1 MTSLHE
7 ALLKTPKPASRAD
20 DHMAPSP
27 MKSPNASKP
36 SLANARKNLYAYR
49 AEEKAPSTKMWNRN
63 EYTPASNRTSSI
75 SGSGTTQ
82 KFENRPNNWK
92 TVQQKKIP
100 DNSNSSQHI
109 KATET
114 SQTRSS
120 KGQWPVKPN
129 ATSRSLQDYGLAY
142 KFNSNSQQ
150 NNMNEKRL
158 DCVPEDKSQDISSF
172 QLKLKEKRNSLR
184 IISAVI
190 ESMKHW
196 SQYTYKTALL
206 FEVLGTLDSAVTS
219 GAQGAKN
226 FLLRDGKETLPCV
239 FYEIDFQM
247 EALVSFIERNRA
259 RQCSQQKGLS
269 LKKIWYSSVGN
280 RRTPLKQTSSA
291 ESSPVKSQPLLN
303 ARQFK
308 VKSTLISSTNYSIG
322 FMSVKHVVKSMHQS
336 WAVAKYAEDDIS
348 SFSAFF
354 LNGTTHKLALSSHK
368 MNVGI
373 KKAMQLV
380 KTLSQLT
387 KEMY

>member
-1 MTSLHE
+1 MKRSLADASTRSTAGCLPVPLFNQKKRNRQPLTSNPLKDEPGSSSATHDFSPTSLGWGAANPE
-7 ALLKTPKPASRAD
+7 GDKLQRAVNDGAD

-36 SLANARKNLYAYR
+36 NLANARKNLYAYR
-49 AEEKAPSTKMWNRN
+49 AEEKAPDTKMWNRN
-63 EYTPASNRTSSI
+63 ECTPASNRTGSI

-82 KFENRPNNWK
+82 KFENHSNNWK

-100 DNSNSSQHI
+100 DNSNSSQHV

-114 SQTRSS
+114 SQTCSS

-129 ATSRSLQDYGLAY
+129 AASRNLQDYGLAY

-150 NNMNEKRL
+150 NNMNEKQF

-219 GAQGAKN
+219 GAHGAKN

-239 FYEIDFQM
+239 FYEIDRELPRLIRGRVHRCMGNYDAKRNIFKCVSVRPATIPEQNTFQ
-247 EALVSFIERNRA
+247 EFVKVAD
-259 RQCSQQKGLS
+259 
-269 LKKIWYSSVGN
+269 
-280 RRTPLKQTSSA
+280 A
-291 ESSPVKSQPLLN
+291 EMTAYVK
-303 ARQFK
+303 R
-308 VKSTLISSTNYSIG
+308 
-322 FMSVKHVVKSMHQS
+322 
-336 WAVAKYAEDDIS
+336 
-348 SFSAFF
+348 
-354 LNGTTHKLALSSHK
+354 
-368 MNVGI
+368 MNEI
-373 KKAMQLV
+373 
-380 KTLSQLT
+380 
-387 KEMY
+387 